1 MFSDKLIAAIASLSG
16 QFAGEIQVEEE
27 DNFAEVLA
35 ETVLDAGRL
44 GMHGHQEAQDEAR
57 IHIAA
62 HGWNTV
68 LKEAAKHVCY

>member
-1 MFSDKLIAAIASLSG
+1 MFSDMLIAAIAQTSG
-16 QFAGEIQVEEE
+16 EFAHELLVEEE

-35 ETVLDAGRL
+35 ETTLDAGRL
-44 GMHGHQEAQDEAR
+44 EMMGHKEAQEEAR

-68 LKEAAKHVCY
+68 VKEAAKHVCY